1 MTTPSYPQL
10 HIKRGKEHAVSKGHP
25 WIFAGAIHTDVPIEQ
40 YGAIFDIHVPDGNK
54 FIARG
59 YFNGH
64 SQIAFRALTRDQN
77 EAIDQRFFEKKF
89 RELFELRKRFINTR
103 STNAFRCVFG
113 ESDGIPGLIIDKY
126 NDVFVIQI
134 HTMGMELLRKTIVE
148 AMKEVYNPKTIYER
162 SDVGVRKHENLPDEP
177 KGHVWGERLTG
188 EVEIL
193 EHNVKFLVNV
203 VDGQKTGFFLDQ
215 RDNRKALQSYC
226 TGKRVLN
233 CFSYT
238 GGFSVYAALAGAT
251 ETISV
256 DVAAAALETAKRNF
270 EINKL
275 PTNKHQ
281 FIDMDVFNYIDQCEK
296 KGEKFDVI
304 ILDPPAFVKNKASLK
319 KGLAG
324 YLYINERA
332 LHLLPKGGILV
343 SSSCSAH
350 VSDEMLQQTL
360 SMAAARAHCTLKA
373 VEIRH
378 QPIDHPF
385 NVQFI
390 EGKYLKY
397 YVMVKE

>member
-1 MTTPSYPQL
+1 MGILTYPKLYLKQ
-10 HIKRGKEHAVSKGHP
+10 GKEHAVSKNHP
-25 WIFAGAIHTDVPIEQ
+25 WIFAGAIETIIEPAHF
-40 YGAIFDIHVPDGNK
+40 GGVFDMYSADKKK

-59 YFNGH
+59 YYNGH
-64 SQIAFRALTRDQN
+64 SQIAFRILTRSQN
-77 EAIDQRFFEKKF
+77 ESIDQAFFERRL
-89 RELFELRKRFINTR
+89 RELLDLRLRFINPR
-103 STNAFRCVFG
+103 ATNAFRCVFG

-126 NDVFVIQI
+126 SDVYVMQI
-134 HTMGMELLRKTIVE
+134 HTMGMEFLRIPIIE
-148 AMKEVYNPKTIYER
+148 AMKTVYSPKTIYER
-162 SDVGVRKHENLPDEP
+162 SDVGVRRHENLPDEP
-177 KGHVWGERLTG
+177 KRHVWGEPISG
-188 EVEIL
+188 EVQIMEN
-193 EHNVKFLVNV
+193 NVLFLVNV
-203 VDGQKTGFFLDQ
+203 IDGQKTGFFLDQ
-215 RDNRKALQSYC
+215 RENRKALQMYC

-256 DVAAAALETAKRNF
+256 DVAGAALETARRNF

-275 PTNKHQ
+275 PLTKHQ
-281 FIDMDVFNYIDQCEK
+281 FVDMDVFKYMEQCEK
-296 KGEKFDVI
+296 AHEKFDVI

-332 LHLLPKGGILV
+332 LHLLTKGGILV

-360 SMAAARAHCTLKA
+360 SMAASRAHCTLKA
-373 VEIRH
+373 IEIKH

-385 NVQFI
+385 NVHFI
-390 EGKYLKY
+390 EGKYLKF